1 MPPPEAPGEGP
12 SCLSWILGAPGILG
26 LWLLCLVPASVLT
39 WLPLFSV
46 CSLLSLIRTLSQ
58 DLGPPQSSLKTLN
71 LHAQRSFFQM
81 KSLSQVSGVRTRT
94 FHFEGSSPTIN
105 SHSKAP
111 SCTAS
116 KGKAREE
123 AEAAGGSGAPA
134 TMRREEGP
142 SPAPGGQYPWVRWLS
157 SPPGGWH
164 RRGQEGLGSG

>member
-39 WLPLFSV
+39 WLHLFSV

-111 SCTAS
+111 SCTEIVEVVEETVPS
-116 KGKAREE
+116 HLPGKQSWSVG
-123 AEAAGGSGAPA
+123 AG
-134 TMRREEGP
+134 
-142 SPAPGGQYPWVRWLS
+142 
-157 SPPGGWH
+157 
-164 RRGQEGLGSG
+164 RRGWKMCLQVWAWRRP

>member
-12 SCLSWILGAPGILG
+12 SCLSWILGAPAILG

-111 SCTAS
+111 SCTEIVEVVDETVPS
-116 KGKAREE
+116 HLPGKQSWSVG
-123 AEAAGGSGAPA
+123 AG
-134 TMRREEGP
+134 
-142 SPAPGGQYPWVRWLS
+142 
-157 SPPGGWH
+157 
-164 RRGQEGLGSG
+164 RRGWKMCLQVWAWRRP